1 MDGWL
6 RETFDLTGT
15 QANLV
20 LSVLV
25 ILVLVAVWYVVVR
38 SITHRVDDSS
48 VWYLARKTTSYI
60 VALLAVFALL
70 WLWIGALRQAA
81 TFLGLF
87 AAGVAIALGDLLR
100 NIAGWFYILLRRPWR
115 VDDRIEVD
123 GVAGDVID
131 IRVFR
136 TTLLEIG
143 NWVDADQSTGRIV
156 HVPNGK
162 AMTTTVFNSTE
173 GFGFIWHEVAL
184 RVSFESDWQRAEQL
198 MLDALTEAG
207 GHTIEEAQARI
218 RRTAQ
223 AYRIRYTHLTP
234 TAYIAVH
241 EDAVIVTGRI
251 LVDARRRRAVD
262 QQIWRSLLLA
272 IAEEPAVEIAY
283 PTSRTYLRDPVRLA
297 DARED
302 PAAHAAPG
310 DDARTGDAAGEDAR
324 TSEAPAGDDATAGD
338 ATSGD
343 EPRPPS

>member
-1 MDGWL
+1 MGDWL
-6 RETFDLTGT
+6 QMTFDLTGT

-25 ILVLVAVWYVVVR
+25 ILVLAAIWYVVVR
-38 SITHRVDDSS
+38 SITQRVDDSS
-48 VWYLARKTTSYI
+48 VWYLARKTTSYV
-60 VALLAVFALL
+60 VAVLAVFALL

-115 VDDRIEVD
+115 VGDRIEVD

-162 AMTTTVFNSTE
+162 AMTTTVYNATE
-173 GFGFIWHEVAL
+173 GFGFIWHEVVL

-218 RRTAQ
+218 RHTAQ

-234 TAYIAVH
+234 TVYITVH
-241 EDAVIVTGRI
+241 EDAVIITGRI
-251 LVDARRRRAVD
+251 LVDVRRRRAVD

-272 IAEEPAVEIAY
+272 IADEPDVEIAY
-283 PTSRTYLRDPVRLA
+283 PTSRTYLRDPVRLT
-297 DARED
+297 DTRD
-302 PAAHAAPG
+302 GTAANRPT
-310 DDARTGDAAGEDAR
+310 DDAATDG
-324 TSEAPAGDDATAGD
+324 ATAGEQPPD
-338 ATSGD
+338 
-343 EPRPPS
+343 RP